1 MTAAELAAARLAAR
15 TVDEIL
21 AAEARIAWAKAHDGA
36 ECPDVH
42 LPALPALIAWLLAP
56 ATAEVATAVLRDVAH
71 AALLTADSTFTDATR
86 AAHRAAERW
95 LPDFAEPSDL
105 GPDGWGTRDRAAS
118 FARLFLADLV
128 EAVHAA
134 WLPLPPGTRHPL
146 ADVVAVWQQRPPC
159 LSAGTVTATHNAEA
173 GAGMTRRAAMVST
186 LRRVH
191 WRPDEG
197 GAEPLVTGAVVD
209 GEPMAAPRPDT
220 ADLFPV
226 RKRRPRRRFQPG
238 EQRDLP
244 LPVVPPIPHDLRLV
258 ALADL
263 AGDPILQGDVL
274 ALLGIAWAA
283 DRPLVMTEREG
294 AALLARARDGRPRPV
309 QVQHDVP
316 RFWQTAYALRALVA
330 WEPGP
335 RGEPGG
341 GYRWADLATV
351 EVPAVRPVDRV
362 TIGPPTWARPLAG
375 KWTLTAEASA
385 ASIARAVSGQ
395 HGLAGRIVTGIEY
408 RLAAG
413 FTGRPGTVAPDL
425 RPAAGARKASAGP
438 VVELDWRTCLRLSGN
453 WWDEADPAADNAAR
467 VRFNRA
473 VETLRKRGYF
483 VASLR
488 AEAPAGD
495 SVEIV
500 DRIKPARGRPGGLMM
515 RASARF
521 VEAGASGAT
530 TERARFRDSA
540 AGRLGRLAAAGRR
553 LIRTV
558 LRCDKDR
565 AALR

>member
-15 TVDEIL
+15 TADEIL
-21 AAEARIAWAKAHDGA
+21 TAEARIAWAKMPEHDGG
-36 ECPDVH
+36 ECP
-42 LPALPALIAWLLAP
+42 PARIPAPVDL
-56 ATAEVATAVLRDVAH
+56 
-71 AALLTADSTFTDATR
+71 F
-86 AAHRAAERW
+86 RW
-95 LPDFAEPSDL
+95 LPSCPPGAWDEVTAAEL
-105 GPDGWGTRDRAAS
+105 AHGPGAVAWASGLIEIVPIVRLPEPMAVHMVDRS
-118 FARLFLADLV
+118 LV
-128 EAVHAA
+128 ECSRQ
-134 WLPLPPGTRHPL
+134 WRSMPEPRPRHPVAPL
-146 ADVVAVWQQRPPC
+146 VDAWQRRAPDVG
-159 LSAGTVTATHNAEA
+159 AGTVTVTRNDVA
-173 GAGMTRRAAMVST
+173 GDGMTRRAALVST

-191 WRPDEG
+191 WHPDEG

-238 EQRDLP
+238 EQCTLA
-244 LPVVPPIPHDLRLV
+244 LPVVPPIPHDLRLI

-274 ALLGIAWAA
+274 ALLGFAWAA
-283 DRPLVMTEREG
+283 DRPLVLTEREG
-294 AALLARARDGRPRPV
+294 AALLARARDGRPRAV
-309 QVQHDVP
+309 QAQHDVP
-316 RFWQTAYALRALVA
+316 RFWESAYALRALVA

-385 ASIARAVSGQ
+385 ASVARAVSGQ

-413 FTGRPGTVAPDL
+413 WTGRAGTVAPDL
-425 RPAAGARKASAGP
+425 RPAGRGKASAGP
-438 VVELDWRTCLRLSGN
+438 VVELDWRTCLRLSGD
-453 WWDEADPAADNAAR
+453 WWDEADPAADAAAR
-467 VRFNRA
+467 KRFDRA
-473 VETLRKRGYF
+473 VAMLRKRGYF

-500 DRIKPARGRPGGLMM
+500 GRIKARRGRAGGLMV
-515 RASARF
+515 RAAARF
-521 VEAGASGAT
+521 VEAA
-530 TERARFRDSA
+530 
-540 AGRLGRLAAAGRR
+540 RLAQLPNGRGFETRLLVDWAGLR
-553 LIRTV
+553 LPEA
-558 LRCDKDR
+558 DR
-565 AALR
+565 

>member
-1 MTAAELAAARLAAR
+1 MSDVDALRARLVAAREAARTAAEVCAAVADVEWFNLRSCAAPERPTPADLAAWLAECDREALQNADKLLSDVYGAPARWERATDADGDPLTLAAAVTVAIPAALRARLGDSTTALR
-15 TVDEIL
+15 PL
-21 AAEARIAWAKAHDGA
+21 A
-36 ECPDVH
+36 DVH
-42 LPALPALIAWLLAP
+42 AGWC
-56 ATAEVATAVLRDVAH
+56 
-71 AALLTADSTFTDATR
+71 AADPR
-86 AAHRAAERW
+86 
-95 LPDFAEPSDL
+95 P
-105 GPDGWGTRDRAAS
+105 
-118 FARLFLADLV
+118 
-128 EAVHAA
+128 
-134 WLPLPPGTRHPL
+134 RHPL
-146 ADVVAVWQQRPPC
+146 APLVDAWQRRPPPVVD
-159 LSAGTVTATHNAEA
+159 GTVTVTRNADA
-173 GAGMTRRAAMVST
+173 GAGMTRRAALVST

-244 LPVVPPIPHDLRLV
+244 LPVVPPIPHDLRLI

-283 DRPLVMTEREG
+283 DRPLVVTEREG

-341 GYRWADLATV
+341 GYRWTDLATV

-413 FTGRPGTVAPDL
+413 WTGRAGTVAPDL
-425 RPAAGARKASAGP
+425 RAAGRGRASAGP
-438 VVELDWRTCLRLSGN
+438 VVELDWRTCLRLSGD
-453 WWDEADPAADNAAR
+453 WWDEADPAADKAAR
-467 VRFNRA
+467 NRFERA
-473 VETLRKRGYF
+473 VETLRARGYF
-483 VASLR
+483 VGSLR

-495 SVEIV
+495 SAEIV
-500 DRIKPARGRPGGLMM
+500 GRIKAARGRPGGLMV

-521 VEAGASGAT
+521 VEAA
-530 TERARFRDSA
+530 
-540 AGRLGRLAAAGRR
+540 RLAQLPNGRGFETRPLVDWAGLR
-553 LIRTV
+553 LP
-558 LRCDKDR
+558 DSDR
-565 AALR
+565 